1 VERFDGAAHWAK
13 LSREAKD
20 EIGAIALELVVAWH
34 CQNRAYEDFPQEVPG
49 GAALLRAADAA
60 DQLLIDL
67 LRSAFVDNIEEAEL
81 ASEDGKPRIPALLG
95 PICRSC
101 GCSQCDACQPLSCS
115 WVEPD
120 LCSAC
125 VEPAGEVA

>member
-1 VERFDGAAHWAK
+1 MERFDGAAHWAK
-13 LSREAKD
+13 LPQEAKD

-34 CQNRAYEDFPQEVPG
+34 CQDRAYEDFPREVPG
-49 GAALLRAADAA
+49 GAILHRAADAA
-60 DQLLIDL
+60 DQLLIDQ

-81 ASEDGKPRIPALLG
+81 NSEDGKPRIPALLG

-101 GCSQCDACQPLSCS
+101 GCSQLDACRPSCS
-115 WVEPD
+115 WAEPD

-125 VEPAGEVA
+125 VAPAEAAA